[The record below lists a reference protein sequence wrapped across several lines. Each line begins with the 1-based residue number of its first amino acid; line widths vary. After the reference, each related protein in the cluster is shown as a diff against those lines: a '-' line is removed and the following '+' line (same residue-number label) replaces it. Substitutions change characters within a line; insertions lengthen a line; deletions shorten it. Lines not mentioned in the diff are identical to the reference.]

1 MNSKYNGF
9 TDEQLHTAFET
20 VQAKTHWKDPIRSK
34 CKVEDIKLITSAI
47 IYFTGTVPS
56 FGQPDKNGMVK
67 VRADGYQM
75 GPCGD
80 H

>member
-1 MNSKYNGF
+1 MTRNGF
-9 TDEQLHTAFET
+9 TQEQLDEAFKK

-34 CKVEDIKLITSAI
+34 CKVEDIKITTEAI

-56 FGQPDKNGMVK
+56 FGQPDKDGMVK
-67 VRADGYQM
+67 VRAVGYRN

-80 H
+80 Y

>member
-1 MNSKYNGF
+1 MKRNGYSQ
-9 TDEQLHTAFET
+9 EQLDAAFKT

-34 CKVEDIKLITSAI
+34 CKAEDINLITEAI
-47 IYFTGTVPS
+47 IYFTGTVPT
-56 FGQPDKNGMVK
+56 FGQPDKDGMVK
-67 VRADGYQM
+67 VRAVGYRN